1 MSDSG
6 VWEESSLSLAIVGVL
21 AQSPR
26 SGADVYRVVSG
37 RLDSPPAKSTV
48 YKTLSRLEDGG
59 YVKTV
64 ETPHNDRAN
73 EYRATKA
80 GQEAVRKYVGNVLA
94 WLDTTPQTR

>member
-26 SGADVYRVVSG
+26 SGADVYRVVKG
-37 RLDSPPAKSTV
+37 RLDAPPAKSTV
-48 YKTLSRLEDGG
+48 YKTLSRLENHG
-59 YVKTV
+59 YVEIV

-73 EYRATKA
+73 EYRATET

-94 WLDTTPQTR
+94 WLDTGSRPR